1 MEAEGR
7 WPRAWLSR
15 AKVVLPR
22 LTTRS
27 CLMSLQQ
34 LLGSST
40 RRRVG
45 IGSLALLCW
54 LLVSCSATSFVNTW
68 KAPDA
73 QPIDARS
80 AKVVAVVMA
89 RATVTRRA
97 GEDRL
102 ASEISARG
110 AQGIAMYRLIPEAK
124 SLDEALVRETLE
136 REKVSLLV
144 VMRPVQVQKD
154 LVVTSYGGP
163 AYGGYWGG
171 YHGYGWGHPYG
182 SVDARVDTVV
192 SVETLIYS
200 LPQNKLLW
208 GGQSKTT
215 NPDGI
220 GELVAEVAAEAA
232 KELEHAGLI
241 KR

>member
-1 MEAEGR
+1 
-7 WPRAWLSR
+7 
-15 AKVVLPR
+15 
-22 LTTRS
+22 
-27 CLMSLQQ
+27 MSLQQ
-34 LLGSST
+34 LLAPSA

-45 IGSLALLCW
+45 IWCLGLFCSLLL
-54 LLVSCSATSFVNTW
+54 SCATTSFVNTW

-73 QPIDARS
+73 QPFDVRGS
-80 AKVVAVVMA
+80 KVVAVVMA
-89 RATVTRRA
+89 KGTVTRRA

-110 AQGIAMYRLIPEAK
+110 AQGIAMYRLIPEAN
-124 SLDEALVRETLE
+124 SLDEALARGTLE
-136 REKVSLLV
+136 RENVKLLV
-144 VMRPVQVQKD
+144 VMRPVQVQKEMS
-154 LVVTSYGGP
+154 VSSYGGP
-163 AYGGYWGG
+163 TYRGYWGG

-182 SVDARVDTVV
+182 SVDVRVDTVV
-192 SVETLIYS
+192 AVETLVYA

-215 NPDGI
+215 NPENV
-220 GELVAEVAAEAA
+220 GELVAEVAAAAA